1 MRVKVYGEK
10 ERTIDIEVIGIDTNI
25 PHIYLNGNRI
35 TVGDNVV
42 RFLING
48 CPSIYIVVDNFI
60 MHGGDSAAYRASM
73 IAYENDS
80 KSILDLI
87 ELSNGNLKKSTID
100 AAIGAMS
107 GDVIS

>member
-1 MRVKVYGEK
+1 M
-10 ERTIDIEVIGIDTNI
+10 EVVGIDTKI
-25 PHIYLNGNRI
+25 PHIYLNGNRV

-48 CPSIYIVVDNFI
+48 CPSVYIVVDYAI
-60 MHGGDSAAYRASM
+60 MHGGDSCMYMASM

-80 KSILDLI
+80 KSMYDLI
-87 ELSNGNLKKSTID
+87 ELSCKSKKSTID

-107 GDVIS
+107 GNVIS

>member
-1 MRVKVYGEK
+1 M
-10 ERTIDIEVIGIDTNI
+10 NI
-25 PHIYLNGNRI
+25 PHIYLNSNRV

-42 RFLING
+42 RFLIDG

-60 MHGGDSAAYRASM
+60 MHGGDSATYRESM
-73 IAYENDS
+73 IAYENES

-87 ELSNGNLKKSTID
+87 ELSHGNTKKSNID